1 MLTSWLQ
8 PTLEQWWQ
16 LHQQQRLHHALLIAG
31 PAGVGKA
38 ALVQAIA
45 QRLLCQSANAPCGQC
60 KSCHLFSAG
69 HHPDFLQLTVENS
82 IGVDAVR
89 EIAGFFQQSAQQGGV
104 KLVSVPQAHKM
115 TEAAAN
121 ALLKTLEEPGN
132 GYFLLL
138 QTDHPQRLL
147 PTILSRCQQWSI
159 ATPPLAEAKRFVQD
173 QTQEHIP
180 AELFTLSSGAPFL
193 VYDWWRQGQVP
204 LILDGLALLRDMLQH
219 PALITNKVQK
229 LESLPLLP
237 ELIRF
242 VLLERLAHAEDGQH
256 FQAIERFDQW
266 SRDCALILGQNK
278 TIALAA
284 LIYDLAKYTR

>member
-8 PTLEQWWQ
+8 PTLEQWWH
-16 LHQQQRLHHALLIAG
+16 LHQQQRLHHALLVAG
-31 PAGVGKA
+31 PAGIGKA
-38 ALVQAIA
+38 ALIQALA
-45 QRLLCQSANAPCGQC
+45 HRLLCQSANAPCGQC
-60 KSCHLFSAG
+60 KSCHLFLAG

-89 EIAGFFQQSAQQGGV
+89 EIAVFFQQSAQQGGV

-115 TEAAAN
+115 TEAASN

-132 GYFLLL
+132 GCFLLL

-159 ATPPLAEAKRFVQD
+159 AAPSLPEAKQFLRL
-173 QTQEHIP
+173 QTNENLP
-180 AELFTLSSGAPFL
+180 AELLTLSAGAPYL

-219 PALITNKVQK
+219 PAQITNKVTK

-242 VLLERLAHAEDGQH
+242 VLFERLAHAQQGLQFE
-256 FQAIERFDQW
+256 AIERFDQW
-266 SRDCALILGQNK
+266 CRDCALILGQNK
-278 TIALAA
+278 SIALAA
-284 LIYDLAKYTR
+284 LMYDLAKFTR

>member
-16 LHQQQRLHHALLIAG
+16 LYQQQRLHHALLLAG

-45 QRLLCQSANAPCGQC
+45 QRLLCQHANAPCGQC
-60 KSCHLFSAG
+60 KSCHLFVAG

-89 EIAGFFQQSAQQGGV
+89 EIAVFFQQSAQQGGV

-115 TEAAAN
+115 TEAASN

-132 GYFLLL
+132 GCFLLL

-159 ATPPLAEAKRFVQD
+159 ATPPLAEAKRFVQE
-173 QTQEHIP
+173 QTQEQIP

-219 PALITNKVQK
+219 PAQITNKVPK

-266 SRDCALILGQNK
+266 CRDCALILGQNK

-284 LIYDLAKYTR
+284 LMFDLAKYTR

>member
-1 MLTSWLQ
+1 
-8 PTLEQWWQ
+8 
-16 LHQQQRLHHALLIAG
+16 LHQQQRLHHALLVAG

-38 ALVQAIA
+38 ALIQALA
-45 QRLLCQSANAPCGQC
+45 QRLLCQSANAPCGYC
-60 KSCHLFSAG
+60 KSCHLFVAG
-69 HHPDFLQLTVENS
+69 HHPDFLQLTVESS

-89 EIAGFFQQSAQQGGV
+89 EISVFFQQSAQQGGV

-115 TEAAAN
+115 TEAASN

-132 GYFLLL
+132 GCFLLL

-159 ATPPLAEAKRFVQD
+159 AAPSLADAKQFLQQ
-173 QTQEHIP
+173 QTHENLP
-180 AELFTLSSGAPFL
+180 TELLTLSAGAPYL

-204 LILDGLALLRDMLQH
+204 LIMDGLALIRELLQH
-219 PALITNKVQK
+219 PAQMTNKVQK
-229 LESLPLLP
+229 LDALPLLP
-237 ELIRF
+237 EIIRF
-242 VLLERLAHAEDGQH
+242 VLLERLAHAGETLR

-266 SRDCALILGQNK
+266 CRDYALILGQNK

-284 LIYDLAKYTR
+284 LMYDLAKFTR